1 MSQAP
6 QSSSNRQSG
15 HHPGKPAM
23 LEQKEDRHRGRQ
35 VCINFNEDTM
45 SYYIQDLGIGLG
57 TYMRINYE
65 SEPYVLQDN

>member
-1 MSQAP
+1 
-6 QSSSNRQSG
+6 
-15 HHPGKPAM
+15 M

-35 VCINFNEDTM
+35 VCINFSEDTM